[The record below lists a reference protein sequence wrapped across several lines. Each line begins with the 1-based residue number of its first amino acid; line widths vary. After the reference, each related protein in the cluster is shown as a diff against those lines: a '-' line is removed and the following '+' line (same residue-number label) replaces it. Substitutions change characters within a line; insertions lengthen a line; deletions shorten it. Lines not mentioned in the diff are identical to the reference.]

1 MIMHTQ
7 AYKAGVKTT
16 SGAFTNR
23 TIISIISPL
32 SGNSFHVSPHFH
44 LRFLMFHLVFP
55 QSLWVFPIFL
65 VVFFTVSYF
74 RSYPFETCSHSKI
87 YAEKYRNTVLICVKI
102 FAYVIHE
109 TGDFLRDT
117 DLFTMVS
124 LLVKK

>member
-1 MIMHTQ
+1 MFMHTQ
-7 AYKAGVKTT
+7 AYKAGVKTI

-32 SGNSFHVSPHFH
+32 SCNSLHVFPHFP

-55 QSLWVFPIFL
+55 QSLWIFPIFL
-65 VVFFTVSYF
+65 VMFLTVSYF

-87 YAEKYRNTVLICVKI
+87 YAEKYRNTVLTCIKI
-102 FAYVIHE
+102 FAYAIHK
-109 TGDFLRDT
+109 TGDFLRVT
-117 DLFTMVS
+117 GSFTMVS